1 MSLSDKGAL
10 NGRQRMWIGLT
21 RSGRKAFAEHVKEL
35 KRLAGVI

>member
-1 MSLSDKGAL
+1 
-10 NGRQRMWIGLT
+10 MWIGLT